1 MRGKN
6 VLLTPSYITNPY
18 PCNISYKFGC
28 LRGTMVVSIVWPS
41 GYLVSFETVNY
52 PDRFGRKFEGIQQ
65 QGEFFL
71 TLKFSGA
78 VNEIS

>member
-1 MRGKN
+1 MYGG
-6 VLLTPSYITNPY
+6 LT
-18 PCNISYKFGC
+18 
-28 LRGTMVVSIVWPS
+28 GTMVVSIVWPS
-41 GYLVSFETVNY
+41 DYLVSFETVSY
-52 PDRFGRKFEGIQQ
+52 PDGFRRKFEGIQQ

>member
-1 MRGKN
+1 M
-6 VLLTPSYITNPY
+6 I
-18 PCNISYKFGC
+18 
-28 LRGTMVVSIVWPS
+28 VSIVWPS

-71 TLKFSGA
+71 TLNFQEQQTKYLDKMSKTQPPKIVGKLL
-78 VNEIS
+78 

>member
-1 MRGKN
+1 M
-6 VLLTPSYITNPY
+6 
-18 PCNISYKFGC
+18 FGC
-28 LRGTMVVSIVWPS
+28 LRGTMVVLIVWPS
-41 GYLVSFETVNY
+41 GYLVSFETVSY
-52 PDRFGRKFEGIQQ
+52 RDGFGRKFEDIQQ